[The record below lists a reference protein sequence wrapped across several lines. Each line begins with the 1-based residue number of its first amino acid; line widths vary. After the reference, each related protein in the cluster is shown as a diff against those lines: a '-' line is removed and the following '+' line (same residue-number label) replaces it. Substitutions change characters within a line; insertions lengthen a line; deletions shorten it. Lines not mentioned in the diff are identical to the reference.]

1 MLKHLT
7 AYFGCNSNLFNDY
20 WIAVEWYCG
29 IQSYII
35 SIIVKYHS
43 FFPFYVR
50 CPSTILKFL
59 QDLLK
64 LAFFF
69 IFRYIFGMSFTWNK
83 VFYFSQVHVFSAC
96 HLLIFILN
104 QKEKHGF
111 IWP

>member
-43 FFPFYVR
+43 FFPFYIR

-69 IFRYIFGMSFTWNK
+69 YLSIYLRDVI
-83 VFYFSQVHVFSAC
+83 YFKQNFLFFSS
-96 HLLIFILN
+96 
-104 QKEKHGF
+104 
-111 IWP
+111 PRV